1 MTKAVLRYAVRVSG
15 RRGAG
20 ARARAARGGRGVGQ
34 GADAGDGGAGRAQGT
49 IVLLLLLL
57 VVDRMPFT
65 CIAAS
70 VGAQLCYNTLLGKK
84 YPFVDV
90 AGKEFLSS
98 CVMLVVV
105 HVLWIRHF
113 LASYE
118 TLEEVMGFLMVTVWL
133 VPFGLLLSLA
143 ANEFVLP
150 GAPGTGPAGGQGS
163 GRDYPPA
170 GGAGKQK
177 GLLLQIFDAALAKK
191 DALVPLVTKTF
202 PVLRRKDRVL

>member
-1 MTKAVLRYAVRVSG
+1 MGL
-15 RRGAG
+15 
-20 ARARAARGGRGVGQ
+20 
-34 GADAGDGGAGRAQGT
+34 
-49 IVLLLLLL
+49 
-57 VVDRMPFT
+57 T

-118 TLEEVMGFLMVTVWL
+118 TLEEIMGFLMVTVWL

-150 GAPGTGPAGGQGS
+150 GAPGTGPAGGQG
-163 GRDYPPA
+163 RARRA
-170 GGAGKQK
+170 GGLHLCRHRPGVRGDGDSLPGA
-177 GLLLQIFDAALAKK
+177 
-191 DALVPLVTKTF
+191 
-202 PVLRRKDRVL
+202 RRCGSL